1 MTDIER
7 IREWLPKSKEHL
19 EEDIKLEKTENVDAT
34 PMLEENKLISSSI
47 VWEKAFTDLFFEILD
62 FDLGF
67 NDSKINFTN
76 ALLNSG
82 SQYNPQN
89 VYQLLEL
96 ITNRLERIHIVKRLC
111 NFLGLQNEMD
121 KIIESEMELIYKT
134 PRYNMPR
141 TLDMSNPVAGE

>member
-1 MTDIER
+1 MSDIDR
-7 IREWLPKSKEHL
+7 IREWLPKSKEEGNEV
-19 EEDIKLEKTENVDAT
+19 EETENVVET
-34 PMLEENKLISSSI
+34 PMSEENKLIASSI

-89 VYQLLEL
+89 VYQLIEL

-111 NFLGLQNEMD
+111 NFLGLQNEME
-121 KIIESEMELIYKT
+121 KIVEHELELIYKT
-134 PRYNMPR
+134 PRYNIPR